1 MSTSPDEVRAALPR
15 WAVVADRR
23 VAHIAR
29 VVDLL
34 AEWARGRRVS
44 APEAARWRR
53 AALLHDALRDA
64 DEAVLAR
71 YEPKPVWPRKTWH
84 GPAAASAA
92 AADGERD
99 AGILDAVRYHSLGL
113 ARWDDAG
120 RMLYLADYLEP
131 GRPYERAKLDALA
144 ARVPAEPVAVL
155 REVATLRIGWRLK
168 EGGLIARETWEFWN
182 AIAAADSSSSR

>member
-1 MSTSPDEVRAALPR
+1 MSMSPDDVRAALPP

-29 VVDLL
+29 VADLL
-34 AEWARGRRVS
+34 DDWARARGVG
-44 APEAARWRR
+44 AVEAGRWRR

-64 DEAVLAR
+64 DDAVLGR
-71 YEPKPVWPRKTWH
+71 YEPRPAWPRKTWH
-84 GPAAASAA
+84 GPAAAAAA

-99 AGILDAVRYHSLGL
+99 AGVLDAVRYHSLGY
-113 ARWDDAG
+113 ARWDEAG

-131 GRPYERAKLDALA
+131 GRPYQRAKLDALA
-144 ARVPAEPVAVL
+144 ALVPAEPAAAL

-182 AIAAADSSSSR
+182 AIAGAGSSSSR